1 MNYSTKQRG
10 EKIYEYL
17 KARVNIEQLFDTFK
31 NILEADRTYMRD
43 DYELE
48 GWMLVNFVTML
59 LYYRI
64 YNTLRGREMLNNY
77 SPKDILIHL
86 SRIQEIKIG
95 EKWLKTEIPKKTRK
109 IIEKLKMPII

>member
-59 LYYRI
+59 LYYRT
-64 YNTLRGREMLNNY
+64 YNTLRGKRMLNNY
-77 SPKDILIHL
+77 SPKDTLIHL
-86 SRIQEIKIG
+86 SRIQETKIG
-95 EKWLKTEIPKKTRK
+95 EKWLKTEIPKKRGK
-109 IIEKLKMPII
+109 